1 MRKNTFNVTSSW
13 TEIFDVEVTDFYVL
27 HLRELADLECSGMIT
42 FCEFG
47 NNVSGNVIQNIEN
60 RGVVNISTELPTTFR
75 FTDSPSRT
83 YELQKSLANKLEIRI
98 TSGTNIIVTFTL
110 FYGGIP
116 QPSATISDSNNQFV
130 SSTTTEELISFDTND
145 SLNRISHTS
154 NSSQIVIQVPGTYR
168 FEIVAQLGGATAD
181 VDIWLRKNGVDI
193 PRTNRRKTLQ
203 SANDYVLLSI
213 TSTQTAAANDYFEL
227 VQASTSTLA
236 GLIALAAQV
245 SPTRPATPSIVLTV
259 NKISD

>member
-1 MRKNTFNVTSSW
+1 MRRNTLSVTSSW
-13 TEIFDVEVTDFYVL
+13 AEIFDVEVADFYVL
-27 HLRELADLECSGMIT
+27 HLREQADLQCSGMIT
-42 FCEFG
+42 LCEFG

-83 YELQKSLANKLEIRI
+83 YELQKSITNKLEIRI
-98 TSGTNIIVTFTL
+98 TAGTNIMVTFTL

-116 QPSATISDSNNQFV
+116 QPSATISDSNSQLV
-130 SSTTTEELISFDTND
+130 TSTTTEEVITFDTND
-145 SLNRISHTS
+145 SLNRITHTAS
-154 NSSQIVIQVPGTYR
+154 SSQIVIQVPGTYR
-168 FEIVAQLGGATAD
+168 FEIVAQLSGAIAD

-193 PRTNRRKTLQ
+193 PRTNRRKTLE
-203 SANDYVLLSI
+203 SANDYTLLSI
-213 TSTQTAAANDYFEL
+213 TSTQTCVANDYYEV

-236 GLIALAAQV
+236 GLVALPAQV